1 MNRLSFVAA
10 TAAAAL
16 ALSSCA
22 VQDAFGLFGS
32 GRVVQSERPVAAFV
46 AVHSA
51 GSAQVRIHKAATQ
64 RVVVTADDNIQE
76 LFEVGVKGGTLWLSF
91 KPGTSVSRVS
101 KLVVDVYTPELDGLA
116 LSGSGG
122 ASFEDRFS
130 GERLDLSV
138 GGSGSVSGELRYS
151 LVAASI
157 SGSGSVRLSG
167 EGRELRL
174 SSAGSGS
181 FRCAAYRAETVDVAL
196 SGSGSAEVYASE
208 SLSAA
213 VVGSGSVRYRG
224 SPARTQLSALGS
236 GRVIR
241 AGD

>member
-1 MNRLSFVAA
+1 MKRLSFVAA
-10 TAAAAL
+10 SAAAAL

-22 VQDAFGLFGS
+22 VQSAFGLFGS

-46 AVHSA
+46 AVHNA

-64 RVVVTADDNIQE
+64 RVVVSADDNIQE
-76 LFEVGVKGGTLWLSF
+76 LFEVNVKAGTLWLSF
-91 KPGTSVSRVS
+91 KPGTSVSRIS

-130 GERLDLSV
+130 GRRMDLSV
-138 GGSGSVSGELRYS
+138 GGSGSVSGDLRYE
-151 LVAASI
+151 LVTAAI

-181 FRCAAYRAETVDVAL
+181 FKCGSYRAETVNVAL
-196 SGSGSAEVYASE
+196 AGSGSAEVYASA
-208 SLSAA
+208 SLSASL
-213 VVGSGSVRYRG
+213 VGSGSVRYRG

-236 GRVIR
+236 GRVVR